1 MNTAAYVDNLIAQQK
16 AAGTA
21 PQQIAWNAALAC
33 VGWSYVYSAW
43 GAECTPAERRKRY
56 KMCPSHTTIKTKCK
70 AFDNGDC
77 SGCQWFPDGNRTR
90 CFDCRGFTDWI
101 LKQIGFD
108 LYGDTCGA
116 QWKHDANWAS
126 KGEIATMPAGVLC
139 CLFVY
144 KDGKWNHT
152 GFGLNNETCEC
163 SSGVQHFTTRNKK
176 WTHWAVPACFGGV
189 TPAPT
194 PTPTPTPT
202 PSTRP
207 TLRRGDKGVYVVE
220 LQTDLKKLGYGL
232 GPCGIDGDFGR
243 STKAAVEQFQ
253 LDHHLGVDGICGPK
267 TWAAIDAALKEKE
280 DQPAPVVTYNILIK
294 ALSLDEAKKLAE
306 QYPNSEIAEGSTTP

>member
-1 MNTAAYVDNLIAQQK
+1 MKTAKQVDALITELK
-16 AAGTA
+16 ASGIPLAEA
-21 PQQIAWNAALAC
+21 AWKVALAC

-56 KMCPSHTTIKTKCK
+56 RLCPSHTTIKTKCK

-77 SGCQWFPDGNRTR
+77 SGCQWYPDGQRTR

-152 GFGLNNETCEC
+152 GFGLNNETIEC
-163 SSGVQHFTTRNKK
+163 SSGVQHFTSRKAK
-176 WTHWAVPACFGGV
+176 WTHWGVPACIDG
-189 TPAPT
+189 AIPT
-194 PTPTPTPT
+194 PTPTPTPEPT
-202 PSTRP
+202 PSGHK
-207 TLRRGDKGVYVVE
+207 TLRRGDKGPAVVE
-220 LQTDLKKLGYGL
+220 LQTDLVRLGYDI

-243 STKAAVEQFQ
+243 ATKAAVEQLQ
-253 LDHHLGVDGICGPK
+253 LKHGMVVDGICGPK
-267 TWAAIDAALKEKE
+267 TWVAIDQDLAAL
-280 DQPAPVVTYNILIK
+280 DQPAPIITYTVTIPDLSMEDARKLCDQYPK
-294 ALSLDEAKKLAE
+294 ALIS
-306 QYPNSEIAEGSTTP
+306 EGSVAR